1 MIKFTEYKD
10 LVKDY
15 KKYNK
20 LYDTGNKLED
30 KRNATDNDVKRAE
43 ALFKEA
49 EELRMNEI
57 ARKTFEILVKLNPFV
72 RERRTNSFFHF
83 KDIYGEDFDALE
95 SDGMIG
101 AVVSYLDI
109 GSYAYPLCEQVERP
123 DGDIQDVKEYRPCS
137 TGYETP
143 IWKDGKVVDYGYNC
157 GIPYNYYFELPN
169 EVTSDQYDKWHAMS
183 QEEKE
188 EWMKN
193 KSWKTLVDKYIK

>member
-15 KKYNK
+15 EKNEK
-20 LYDTGNKLED
+20 LFHTAHRLNN

-43 ALFKEA
+43 ALL
-49 EELRMNEI
+49 EEYGKFRNTVL

-95 SDGMIG
+95 DKIK
-101 AVVSYLDI
+101 AHIAQYLDI
-109 GSYAYPLCEQVERP
+109 GSYPYPLCEQIERP
-123 DGDIQDVKEYRPCS
+123 DGDIKDVEEYEPCE

-143 IWKDGKVVDYGYNC
+143 IWKDGKVVDYGYEC
-157 GIPYNYYFELPN
+157 GVPSNYFWKFEPDIR
-169 EVTSDQYDKWHAMS
+169 VQHGRVWDAMS

>member
-1 MIKFTEYKD
+1 MIKFTDYQD

-15 KKYNK
+15 KKNEKLYNK
-20 LYDTGNKLED
+20 SHKLGGYNRSKSDWAES
-30 KRNATDNDVKRAE
+30 DV
-43 ALFKEA
+43 LFKQAQEFK
-49 EELRMNEI
+49 ETVL

-95 SDGMIG
+95 DDRMKAEIVG
-101 AVVSYLDI
+101 YLDT
-109 GSYAYPLCEQVERP
+109 GASPYTLCEQVEEPNGMIR
-123 DGDIQDVKEYRPCS
+123 DVKEYVPCS
-137 TGYETP
+137 IGYETP

-157 GIPYNYYFELPN
+157 GVPCNYFGEFEP
-169 EVTSDQYDKWHAMS
+169 EIRVQHGRVWDAMS